1 AQPGTTPFVLATLA
15 VSGTLLSAGLVYWT
29 TMRRKPSGGPLFT
42 SVVGS
47 GSPDGE
53 IPGPAERIAD
63 QLARRD
69 FIYLVVA
76 LAIVGKVDW
85 FLWMGAAGAPLYF
98 LALAA
103 FSLKNSPAARQQNVS
118 HEILE

>member
-1 AQPGTTPFVLATLA
+1 
-15 VSGTLLSAGLVYWT
+15 
-29 TMRRKPSGGPLFT
+29 MRGRPSGGPLFT

-47 GSPDGE
+47 SSQGE
-53 IPGPAERIAD
+53 KIPSSLEKIAD

-76 LAIVGKVDW
+76 LAIAGKVKS
-85 FLWMGAAGAPLYF
+85 FLWMGAIGAPLYF

-103 FSLKNSPAARQQNVS
+103 LSLKNSPAARQ
-118 HEILE
+118 EIAPP